1 MTSATVEI
9 LHAEQIREHGGQAG
23 VRDPGLLESAVAR
36 ARHLWSYSASADL
49 AGLAA
54 ECGFGIAKNHPFLD
68 GNKRVAFAATNV
80 FLLIN
85 GWEIEAPEPAVVDVM
100 LRVADGRVD
109 RDGLAAWMRSVLV
122 PFVD

>member
-1 MTSATVEI
+1 MTSATVEV

-36 ARHLWSYSASADL
+36 PRHQWSYGTTADL
-49 AGLAA
+49 AGVAA
-54 ECGFGIAKNHPFLD
+54 EYGFGIAKNHPFLD

-80 FLLIN
+80 FLLMN
-85 GWEIEAPEPAVVDVM
+85 GWEIETPEPAVVDVM
-100 LRVADGRVD
+100 LRVADGRMD
-109 RDGLAAWMRSVLV
+109 RDGLAAWLRSVLV